1 MRHEICRGLPVG
13 FANIVGDEGMIAGA
27 YSAEQSVT
35 SLLTF
40 TSSDYEINYQKLVEP
55 LLMSS
60 PEKIVF

>member
-1 MRHEICRGLPVG
+1 
-13 FANIVGDEGMIAGA
+13 MIAGA